1 MRICT
6 YEGCNLEYHA
16 RGYCFNH
23 YKKLRTFGTADGKP
37 RVSEPS
43 ISKFWRNVE
52 KTDGCWNWTGM
63 TVRGYGRLYIS
74 EAGCVSMQAHRFAY
88 QEFKGPIGRGLVVMH
103 KCDNTR
109 CVNPDHLELGTQA
122 ENMAD
127 MRSKGRA
134 RDTGPKG
141 ERSHLAKLTEDQVR
155 EIRASSLGP
164 VATAKIYGIH
174 RDTVRLIRQ
183 RKIWDHL
190 T

>member
-1 MRICT
+1 MIKICS
-6 YEGCNLEYHA
+6 YPGCGGEVHA
-16 RGYCFNH
+16 RGVCRNH
-23 YKKLRTFGTADGKP
+23 YTKIIRYGSVEGKP
-37 RVSEPS
+37 RYDPPS
-43 ISKFWRNVE
+43 VRFWRSVDKRGPDE
-52 KTDGCWNWTGM
+52 CWNWTGM
-63 TVRGYGRLYIS
+63 TVREYGRIS
-74 EAGCVSMQAHRFAY
+74 VNGSSVQAHRFAY
-88 QEFKGPIGRGLVVMH
+88 QEFKGPIPRGMVILH
-103 KCDNTR
+103 KCDNPA
-109 CVNPDHLELGTQA
+109 CVNPAHLSIGTQA
-122 ENMAD
+122 ENLAD

-164 VATAKIYGIH
+164 VATAQSYGIH